1 MGVLSLRR
9 ENPDTSEMAGAV
21 LICTLPTL
29 PTLGIDEGGVFT
41 NSTAAAAAGVGGKQK
56 PATRIAKEARNY
68 LRYTK
73 RLCGVLLSF
82 LFRK

>member
-9 ENPDTSEMAGAV
+9 ENPDTSEVAGAV
-21 LICTLPTL
+21 LICTYLG
-29 PTLGIDEGGVFT
+29 TLGIDEGGVCT
-41 NSTAAAAAGVGGKQK
+41 NSTAAAAGVGGKQK
-56 PATRIAKEARNY
+56 PATRIAKEVRNY

-82 LFRK
+82 LRK

>member
-1 MGVLSLRR
+1 MY
-9 ENPDTSEMAGAV
+9 
-21 LICTLPTL
+21 LPYL
-29 PTLGIDEGGVFT
+29 GTLGIDGGGVFT
-41 NSTAAAAAGVGGKQK
+41 NSTAAAAATGVGGKQK
-56 PATRIAKEARNY
+56 PATRIAKEVRNY

>member
-1 MGVLSLRR
+1 
-9 ENPDTSEMAGAV
+9 MAGAV
-21 LICTLPTL
+21 LICTYL

-41 NSTAAAAAGVGGKQK
+41 NSTAAAATGVGGKQK
-56 PATRIAKEARNY
+56 PATRIAKEVRNY

-82 LFRK
+82 LRK